1 MKFLIFNV
9 IVLCSLGYLLTSK
22 PNENF
27 NQWFSNTKD
36 KISNL
41 SKEEVV
47 KTIKKATSSNKLI
60 ENNQIKKTSDEIKK
74 VNTNKNLNSNKKNTN
89 EVKVQENSKIANLD
103 IKEEKEQKTKD
114 NEIKKIINDILEA
127 QNKKSFKEKVKI
139 DDGEAYKK
147 EKINQ
152 KVEVYKE
159 NFMSL
164 DERENALAELIIDM
178 ELLHIT
184 TLK

>member
-60 ENNQIKKTSDEIKK
+60 EDNQIKKTSDEIKK
-74 VNTNKNLNSNKKNTN
+74 ANNNKNLNSNKKNTN
-89 EVKVQENSKIANLD
+89 EVKVQNSKIANLD
-103 IKEEKEQKTKD
+103 IKEEKEKKTKD

-127 QNKKSFKEKVKI
+127 KNKKSFKEKVKI

-147 EKINQ
+147 EKTNQ
-152 KVEVYKE
+152 KVEVSRE

>member
-36 KISNL
+36 KIKNK

-60 ENNQIKKTSDEIKK
+60 DDNKIKKTSDEIRK
-74 VNTNKNLNSNKKNTN
+74 VNTDNNLNSNKK
-89 EVKVQENSKIANLD
+89 I
-103 IKEEKEQKTKD
+103 
-114 NEIKKIINDILEA
+114 
-127 QNKKSFKEKVKI
+127 
-139 DDGEAYKK
+139 
-147 EKINQ
+147 
-152 KVEVYKE
+152 
-159 NFMSL
+159 
-164 DERENALAELIIDM
+164 
-178 ELLHIT
+178 
-184 TLK
+184 

>member
-27 NQWFSNTKD
+27 NEWLSNTKD
-36 KISNL
+36 KITNI

-47 KTIKKATSSNKLI
+47 KTIKKATSSDKLI
-60 ENNQIKKTSDEIKK
+60 KDNQIKKSSDEIRK
-74 VNTNKNLNSNKKNTN
+74 VNTDNNLNPNKKNIN
-89 EVKVQENSKIANLD
+89 EINFKENSKIANLD
-103 IKEEKEQKTKD
+103 IKKEIEQKTND

-127 QNKKSFKEKVKI
+127 KNKKSFKEKVEI
-139 DDGEAYKK
+139 DNGETYKK

-152 KVEVYKE
+152 KVEISEEK
-159 NFMSL
+159 FMSL
-164 DERENALAELIIDM
+164 DERENALAQLIIDM
-178 ELLHIT
+178 ELLHIK

>member
-27 NQWFSNTKD
+27 NEWLSNTKD
-36 KISNL
+36 KITNI

-47 KTIKKATSSNKLI
+47 KTIKKATSSDKLI
-60 ENNQIKKTSDEIKK
+60 KDNQIKKSSDEIRK
-74 VNTNKNLNSNKKNTN
+74 VNTDNNLNPNKKNIN
-89 EVKVQENSKIANLD
+89 EVNFKENSKIADTD
-103 IKEEKEQKTKD
+103 IKEEITND
-114 NEIKKIINDILEA
+114 NQIKKIINDILEA
-127 QNKKSFKEKVKI
+127 KNKKSFQQKVKI
-139 DDGEAYKK
+139 DDGEVYKK

-152 KVEVYKE
+152 KVEISNEK
-159 NFMSL
+159 FMSL

-178 ELLHIT
+178 ELLHIK

>member
-9 IVLCSLGYLLTSK
+9 IVLCSLGYLLSSK

-36 KISNL
+36 KITNI

-47 KTIKKATSSNKLI
+47 KTIKKATSSNKSI
-60 ENNQIKKTSDEIKK
+60 DDNQITKTSDEIKES
-74 VNTNKNLNSNKKNTN
+74 NTDSKLNSNKKNSN

-103 IKEEKEQKTKD
+103 IKKEIEQKTND

-127 QNKKSFKEKVKI
+127 KNKNSFKEKVKI
-139 DDGEAYKK
+139 DNGETYKQ

-152 KVEVYKE
+152 KVEISEEK
-159 NFMSL
+159 FMSL
-164 DERENALAELIIDM
+164 DERENALAQLIIDM
-178 ELLHIT
+178 ELLHIK